1 MLMKLL
7 KLSLQKNDNHS
18 IKHHNQLQN
27 IAMDFSDY
35 LQGKQALIQSKL
47 NELVPERLEMPYK
60 QLSLAARYALMSGGK
75 RLRPLL
81 AITTAEAF
89 GKNGESALSA
99 ACALEMIHTYSL
111 IHDDLPCMDDDDFRR
126 GKPSV
131 HKAFTEGH
139 AVLTGDYLLTYA
151 FEVVAKDPHLL
162 AEQKVAIID
171 LLARNSGG
179 EGMVAGQVMDIEAEG
194 QSIAIDRLRQI
205 HKYKTGAMIT
215 ASVACGGIAANA
227 SPAQMKLLCQFGD
240 DIGLAFQIIDDVID
254 VTASFQKHGRSVSSD
269 SINNKS
275 TYVTLLGLEPAKQ
288 AAQELLIQSHATL
301 DHLHIDCRRLRE
313 LSERLVLREI

>member
-1 MLMKLL
+1 
-7 KLSLQKNDNHS
+7 
-18 IKHHNQLQN
+18 
-27 IAMDFSDY
+27 MDFSDY
-35 LQGKQALIQSKL
+35 MQSKNVHIESKL
-47 NELVPERLEMPYK
+47 NELIPEKIETPCK
-60 QLSLAARYALMSGGK
+60 QLFQAARYALMSGGK

-89 GKNGESALSA
+89 GMKSEAVLSA

-151 FEVVAKDPHLL
+151 FEIIARDLHLL
-162 AEQKVAIID
+162 PEQKVALIN
-171 LLARNSGG
+171 LLAKNSGG
-179 EGMVAGQVMDIEAEG
+179 EGMIAGQVMDIEAEG
-194 QSIAIDRLRQI
+194 RPITVNHLKHI
-205 HKYKTGAMIT
+205 HKHKTGAMIT
-215 ASVACGGIAANA
+215 ASVACGGIVANA
-227 SPAQMKLLCQFGD
+227 SPEQMDLLSRFGN

-254 VTASFQKHGRSVSSD
+254 VTASFQKHGKAVSSD

-288 AAQELLIQSHATL
+288 AAQELLIQSHEKL
-301 DHLHIDCRRLRE
+301 DRLQIDCKYLRE
-313 LSERLVLREI
+313 LSKRLVEREI

>member
-1 MLMKLL
+1 
-7 KLSLQKNDNHS
+7 
-18 IKHHNQLQN
+18 
-27 IAMDFSDY
+27 MDFSNY
-35 LQGKQALIQSKL
+35 LQSKQTLIESKL
-47 NELVPERLEMPYK
+47 NELIPERLEVPYK
-60 QLSLAARYALMSGGK
+60 QLFQAARYALMSGGK

-81 AITTAEAF
+81 MITTAEAF
-89 GKNGESALSA
+89 GKNEEVALSA

-171 LLARNSGG
+171 LLATNSGG

-194 QSIAIDRLRQI
+194 QSITIDRLRQI
-205 HKYKTGAMIT
+205 HKCKTGAMIT
-215 ASVACGGIAANA
+215 ASVACGGIIAQA
-227 SPAQMKLLCQFGD
+227 SPAQMKLLSQFGD

-254 VTASFQKHGRSVSSD
+254 VTASFQKHGKSVSSD
-269 SINNKS
+269 SINHKS

-288 AAQELLIQSHATL
+288 TAQELLIQSHSKL

-313 LSERLVLREI
+313 LSKRLVLREI